1 MASTESLG
9 TIPRTRQ
16 HPPRLVHAATPSAGP
31 PHLDEHSYHR
41 WVSTPTHTPGTP
53 EERACQRPHHACPVA
68 HGPDTAQKRHA
79 AAPAPSS
86 LYEEGTNQGI
96 SNIDAPSNENTSTR
110 TGGSREPRYSA
121 IRAHVYDL
129 PVISPCTRTTP
140 LRTLEPYDAWPLQQ
154 LMLLYFTKQK
164 ITNDLLFRSRH
175 ATPSY
180 YATRAQTR

>member
-41 WVSTPTHTPGTP
+41 WVSTPTDTPETP
-53 EERACQRPHHACPVA
+53 EERACQRPHPAYPVA
-68 HGPDTAQKRHA
+68 HGPDTAQRRHA

-86 LYEEGTNQGI
+86 LYEKGTNQGI
-96 SNIDAPSNENTSTR
+96 SNIDAPSKEKTSTR

-129 PVISPCTRTTP
+129 PVMSPCIRTTP
-140 LRTLEPYDAWPLQQ
+140 LGTLEPYDAWPLQQ

-164 ITNDLLFRSRH
+164 ITNDFFFRSRH
-175 ATPSY
+175 TTPSY
-180 YATRAQTR
+180 NVTDAQIR